1 MSSVLYQ
8 KYRSSDF
15 DEIKG
20 QDHITKLLKNAVKSD
35 QIAQAYLFVGSRGTG
50 KTSTAR
56 ILAKAVNCKKPKK
69 DGNPCNECEY
79 CESISKGRFLDL
91 IEIDAASNRGIDQIR
106 QLKEKIEFSPS
117 EGKFKIY
124 IIDEVHMLTTEAFN
138 ALLKTLEEP
147 PEHVIFILATTDVH
161 KLPPT
166 ILSRCQ
172 RYDFRLGTEK
182 EIKDLIKSITKK
194 EKIKIE
200 DLALDVIVQNAKG
213 SYRDALSTLDVIY
226 TGQEEKKN
234 EITLEETRKIL
245 GLPDFDSVILLLKSL
260 LEGDGSKALSVIEE
274 LETKGVNLQQF
285 TAYVLEILRKILIGK
300 IQGKLGEQF
309 DFAKDADIKLVH
321 KLINLFL
328 EAENRIRYANN
339 QALVLEMIIP
349 EMMKADAGENIKI
362 VNKDVKKRIPPDSK
376 KEEEKE
382 KEEDEKKEK
391 KKSKEIK
398 TEDKDISVKEVK
410 EKWGEFVNEIKPFN
424 GHLYA
429 FLDSANVIN
438 FDKGILFIEVPFQ
451 FHMER
456 IEVPKSRDVISK
468 TFKKVYG
475 VSCGVS
481 CVVNDDIKPKNKA
494 DADFVLR
501 KLPVI
506 KKPKKEEKGHREE
519 KKEERRKVATNIEA
533 IFEGM

>member
-8 KYRSSDF
+8 KYRASNF

-20 QDHITKLLKNAVKSD
+20 QDHVTKLLKNAVKTN

-56 ILAKAVNCKKPKK
+56 ILAKAVNCKNLKK
-69 DGNPCNECEY
+69 DGNPCGECEF
-79 CESISKGRFLDL
+79 CRSIAEGRFLDL

-117 EGKFKIY
+117 EGKFKVY

-147 PEHVIFILATTDVH
+147 PAHVIFILATTDAH

-172 RYDFRLGTEK
+172 RYDFRLGTDM
-182 EIKDLIKSITKK
+182 EIKGLIREIVKK
-194 EKIKIE
+194 EEITIE
-200 DLALDVIVQNAKG
+200 EEALDVIVQNAKG
-213 SYRDALSTLDVIY
+213 SYRDALSILDVIY
-226 TGQEEKKN
+226 TGQEEKKK

-245 GLPDFDSVILLLKSL
+245 GLPDFDNVVLLLKNL
-260 LEGDGSKALSVIEE
+260 LEGNGSKSLTVIEE
-274 LETKGVNLQQF
+274 LEEKGVNLQQF
-285 TAYVLEILRKILIGK
+285 TSYVLDILRRILTGK
-300 IQGKLGEQF
+300 IKGKLEKDF
-309 DFAKDADIKLVH
+309 DFAKDVDIKVIH

-328 EAENRIRYANN
+328 DAENKIRYANN

-349 EMMKADAGENIKI
+349 EMMKSGVGQGVEI
-362 VNKDVKKRIPPDSK
+362 VNKDVKRRIPKD
-376 KEEEKE
+376 KESEKQESESGEVEIEGEDLTVEE
-382 KEEDEKKEK
+382 
-391 KKSKEIK
+391 IRG
-398 TEDKDISVKEVK
+398 
-410 EKWGEFVNEIKPFN
+410 KWDEFVNAIKPFN

-429 FLDSANVIN
+429 FLGGANVIN
-438 FDKGILFIEVPFQ
+438 FDKGTLFIEVPFQ

-456 IEVPKSRDVISK
+456 IVVPRSKNAISE
-468 TFKKVYG
+468 TFKKIYG
-475 VSCGVS
+475 TNCKISCS
-481 CVVNDDIKPKNKA
+481 VNGDIKPKRKE

-501 KLPVI
+501 NIPVI
-506 KKPKKEEKGHREE
+506 KKEKREGREE
-519 KKEERRKVATNIEA
+519 KKQKGKVAKSIEA